1 MSKAIIGYTS
11 RDGLLSVLHTLT
23 AVSIYIAGGKP
34 LRLCP
39 KNPRYDQTI
48 DGIIIGGGTDLYPVK
63 YKMDP
68 KPDYI
73 YDHPRDEMEFR
84 WMEIA
89 DAENI
94 PVLGICRGAQLM
106 NVHRGGALHMDILK
120 IHEKA
125 DYPTGLI
132 ANIFFRKNVTIA
144 EKSIMFNIFKT
155 QTMSVN
161 SIHKQAIDRLGDG
174 LIISAKEKNGI
185 AQAVEDPDRL
195 FFMGVQFH
203 PEAMIHKKQFRNLFR
218 YFVEAAQLNKK
229 EV

>member
-11 RDGLLSVLHTLT
+11 RDGLLSVLHMLI
-23 AVSIYIAGGKP
+23 AISIYIAGGKP
-34 LRLCP
+34 LRLNP
-39 KNPRYDQTI
+39 KNPKYNKQL

-63 YKMDP
+63 YDMDP
-68 KPDYI
+68 KPDYT

-89 DAENI
+89 DKENI

-106 NVHRGGALHMDILK
+106 NVHRGGGLHMDILK

-125 DYPTGLI
+125 DYPTGLM

-144 EKSIMFNIFKT
+144 KKSIMFNIFKT
-155 QTMSVN
+155 QNLSVN
-161 SIHKQAIDRLGDG
+161 SMHKQAIDRLGDG
-174 LIISAKEKNGI
+174 LMISANEKNGI

-203 PEAMIHKKQFRNLFR
+203 PEAMIHKKQFRDFFR
-218 YFVEAAQLNKK
+218 HFINTARLKK
-229 EV
+229 GE